1 MLFIGALA
9 ATLVGCSRQPPPQVA
24 TGSCPATKGFTCLEW
39 TTGPSVKL
47 ASFRNKSTATVA
59 KSASLRQAESL
70 SDHARHRPRLAS
82 KLTKSTTMAAKAGP
96 PASRVPLPPGPA
108 KMRLQPTD
116 TVAATGSNTTHVK
129 ITEPHLTVGLA
140 DSNTRSIEA
149 QVAAAT
155 ALAERMTV
163 AAIRARSLRNAE
175 ETKSLSANDMDLLA
189 ILLARPDTKSVAD
202 LSGKTIAIDD
212 RYSASNGGVRTAI
225 VAAGAPEVQLS
236 EGQTTAFNRL
246 VNGEVPAAVL
256 ALVSADAATAFP
268 EIAGFKIFY
277 IPLSLR
283 ALKERP

>member
-1 MLFIGALA
+1 
-9 ATLVGCSRQPPPQVA
+9 
-24 TGSCPATKGFTCLEW
+24 
-39 TTGPSVKL
+39 
-47 ASFRNKSTATVA
+47 
-59 KSASLRQAESL
+59 
-70 SDHARHRPRLAS
+70 
-82 KLTKSTTMAAKAGP
+82 
-96 PASRVPLPPGPA
+96 
-108 KMRLQPTD
+108 MRLQPTD
-116 TVAATGSNTTHVK
+116 TVAATDSNTTHVK

-163 AAIRARSLRNAE
+163 ATAAEAPDVRANDRGRPLRNAE
-175 ETKSLSANDMDLLA
+175 KIKSLSANDIDLLA

-246 VNGEVPAAVL
+246 VDGEVPAAVL
-256 ALVSADAATAFP
+256 ALVSAEAATAFP
-268 EIAGFKIFY
+268 EIAGFKIFF
-277 IPLSLR
+277 IPLSPR

>member
-1 MLFIGALA
+1 
-9 ATLVGCSRQPPPQVA
+9 
-24 TGSCPATKGFTCLEW
+24 
-39 TTGPSVKL
+39 
-47 ASFRNKSTATVA
+47 
-59 KSASLRQAESL
+59 
-70 SDHARHRPRLAS
+70 
-82 KLTKSTTMAAKAGP
+82 MAAKAGP
-96 PASRVPLPPGPA
+96 PASRVPLLPGPA

-116 TVAATGSNTTHVK
+116 TAAATDSNTTHVK
-129 ITEPHLTVGLA
+129 ITEPHLTVGVA

-163 AAIRARSLRNAE
+163 AAIGANDRDRSLRTAE
-175 ETKSLSANDMDLLA
+175 KTKSLSANDMDLMA
-189 ILLARPDTKSVAD
+189 ILLARPDTKSVVD

-212 RYSASNGGVRTAI
+212 RYSASSGGVRTAI

-246 VNGEVPAAVL
+246 INGEVPAAVL

-277 IPLSLR
+277 IPLSPR
-283 ALKERP
+283 ALKEKP

>member
-24 TGSCPATKGFTCLEW
+24 TGSCPATKGFTCLER

-82 KLTKSTTMAAKAGP
+82 KPAKSTTMAAKAGP
-96 PASRVPLPPGPA
+96 PDSRVPLPPGPA

-116 TVAATGSNTTHVK
+116 TVTATESNTTHVK

-163 AAIRARSLRNAE
+163 ATVAEAI
-175 ETKSLSANDMDLLA
+175 KSLSANDMDLLA

-246 VNGEVPAAVL
+246 INGEVPAAVL
-256 ALVSADAATAFP
+256 ALVSAEAATAFP
-268 EIAGFKIFY
+268 EIAGFKIFF
-277 IPLSLR
+277 IPLSPR

>member
-24 TGSCPATKGFTCLEW
+24 TGSCPATKGFTCLER

-70 SDHARHRPRLAS
+70 SDHARHRPLLAS
-82 KLTKSTTMAAKAGP
+82 KPSKSTTMAAKAGP
-96 PASRVPLPPGPA
+96 PDSRVPLSPGPA

-116 TVAATGSNTTHVK
+116 TVAATDSNTTHVK

-163 AAIRARSLRNAE
+163 ATVAEAI
-175 ETKSLSANDMDLLA
+175 KSLSANDMDLLA

-212 RYSASNGGVRTAI
+212 RYSASNDGVRTAI

-246 VNGEVPAAVL
+246 VDGEVPAAVL
-256 ALVSADAATAFP
+256 ALVSAEAATAFP
-268 EIAGFKIFY
+268 EIAGFKIFF
-277 IPLSLR
+277 IPLSPR